1 MLKTF
6 SGFYANYMENID
18 KLQQFVEPSNT
29 SLNFKEEALDQ
40 SIERSRNFLLSIQNG
55 EGYWVDELE
64 ANVTI
69 SAEYIFFMHF
79 TDRLDLVK
87 QDKVVKYLLHQQRE
101 DGSWPLFYGGLCD
114 INSTV
119 ESYMALKMAGLPAE
133 QEEMVRARQAIFFNG
148 GIKNTRVFTKMFLA
162 MFGQVSWDDCPAV
175 PAEIILL
182 PNWFPF
188 NIYEISSWSRGTVV
202 PLSIVRSFKPVKE
215 LPKGHDVQE
224 LFTEKD
230 LNLDFKPNGLPLTK
244 WRNTFI
250 YLDRFIKILGKFS
263 WKPFRKKALNTA
275 EKWILE
281 HQEDQGDF
289 AGIQPAMFNAL
300 LALHLL
306 GYDKNH
312 PACVKGMEAVD
323 RFMLEKDGQ
332 LWMQAC
338 VSPLWDTAIC
348 ANALLDSGLPND
360 DPALVKAGE
369 WIVSKQVIKR
379 GDWQVKNP
387 DAEPGGWA
395 FEFYNELY
403 PDTDDTAEILL
414 FLNRVRLTDNRWKL
428 SECERA
434 MNWMLS
440 MQSKDGGWGAFDL
453 NNDKQVLNEVPFA
466 DHKALLDPPTVDVT
480 SRILWMLAKWGFKK
494 EHPQVQRA
502 IEFVKQRQE
511 IDGCWFGRW
520 GVNYIYGTFLALNG
534 LCAIGE
540 NMKTP
545 FIRQAVR
552 WLEDHQNED
561 GGWGETCQS
570 YKEPS
575 LRGRG
580 QSTASQT
587 AWALMGLIAADEAQT
602 LAAEHGAR
610 YLIETQKEA
619 GDFSGSWWENEFT
632 GTGFPIH
639 FFIKYHMYQ
648 HFFPLMALS
657 RYRRY
662 LATAKLSA

>member
-1 MLKTF
+1 
-6 SGFYANYMENID
+6 ME
-18 KLQQFVEPSNT
+18 KSQGVESPQP
-29 SLNFKEEALDQ
+29 EEGVNRDALDQ
-40 SIERSRNFLLSIQNG
+40 SIESSRDYLLSVQNG

-79 TDRLDLVK
+79 TGRLDPVK
-87 QDKVVKYLLHQQRE
+87 QDKVVNYLLHKQRE

-119 ESYMALKMAGLPAE
+119 ESYMALKMAGLPADR
-133 QEEMVRARQAIFFNG
+133 EEMVRARQAVFANG
-148 GIKNTRVFTKMFLA
+148 GIKKTRVFTKMFLA
-162 MFGQVSWDDCPAV
+162 MFGQLSWDDCPAV

-202 PLSIVRSFKPVKE
+202 PLSVVRSFEPVHE
-215 LPKGHDVQE
+215 LPEGHDVQE

-230 LNLDFKPNGLPLTK
+230 QDLGFKPNGLPFTN
-244 WRNTFI
+244 WRDTFI
-250 YLDRFIKILGKFS
+250 YLDRFIKFVGKFPF
-263 WKPFRKKALNTA
+263 KPFRKKALGKVEEWT
-275 EKWILE
+275 LR
-281 HQEDQGDF
+281 HQEDEGDF

-306 GYDKNH
+306 GYPKDH

-323 RFMLEKDGQ
+323 RFMLEKDGR

-348 ANALLDSGLPND
+348 ANALLDSGLPSD
-360 DPALVKAGE
+360 HPALVRAGE
-369 WIVSKQVIKR
+369 WIISKQVTTR
-379 GDWQVKNP
+379 GDWKVKNP
-387 DAEPGGWA
+387 NAEPGGWA

-414 FLNRVRLTDNRWKL
+414 FLNRVEITDNRWKL
-428 SECERA
+428 SECQRA
-434 MNWMLS
+434 MDWLLR
-440 MQSKDGGWGAFDL
+440 MQSKSGGWGAFDVD
-453 NNDKQVLNEVPFA
+453 NDKEVLNEVPFA
-466 DHKALLDPPTVDVT
+466 DHKALLDPATVDVT
-480 SRILWMLAKWGFKK
+480 SRILWMLAKWGFNKQ
-494 EHPQVQRA
+494 HPQVKRA
-502 IEFVKQRQE
+502 IEFVKERQE

-534 LCAIGE
+534 LRAIGE
-540 NMKTP
+540 DMKDR
-545 FIRQAVR
+545 FSRKAVR
-552 WLEDHQNED
+552 WLESHQNED

-570 YKEPS
+570 YTEPS
-575 LRGRG
+575 LRGRCK
-580 QSTASQT
+580 STASQT
-587 AWALMGLIAADEAQT
+587 AWALLGLIAADEAQSSVVERGV
-602 LAAEHGAR
+602 A
-610 YLIETQKEA
+610 YLIDTQKKSGE
-619 GDFSGSWWENEFT
+619 FSGSWWEDEFT

-657 RYRRY
+657 RYRRA
-662 LATAKLSA
+662 LDVDSQ

>member
-1 MLKTF
+1 
-6 SGFYANYMENID
+6 MENIE
-18 KLQQFVEPSNT
+18 KPQGVESPQ
-29 SLNFKEEALDQ
+29 LGEGVKGEALDQ
-40 SIERSRNFLLSIQNG
+40 SIESSQDYLLSVQNG

-79 TDRLDLVK
+79 TGRLDPVK
-87 QDKVVKYLLHQQRE
+87 QDKVVNYLLHKQRE

-119 ESYMALKMAGLPAE
+119 ESYMALKMAGLPADR
-133 QEEMVRARQAIFFNG
+133 EEVVRARQAIFANG
-148 GIKNTRVFTKMFLA
+148 GIKKTRVFTKMFLA
-162 MFGQVSWDDCPAV
+162 MFGQLSWDDCPAV
-175 PAEIILL
+175 PVEIILF

-202 PLSIVRSFKPVKE
+202 PLSVVRSFEPVHE
-215 LPKGHDVQE
+215 LPEGHDVQE

-230 LNLDFKPNGLPLTK
+230 QDLGFKPNGLPFTN
-244 WRNTFI
+244 WRDTFI
-250 YLDRFIKILGKFS
+250 YLDRFIKFVGKFS
-263 WKPFRKKALNTA
+263 FKPLRKKALGKVEEWT
-275 EKWILE
+275 LR
-281 HQEDQGDF
+281 HQEDEGDF

-306 GYDKNH
+306 GYPKDH

-323 RFMLEKDGQ
+323 RFMLEKDGR

-348 ANALLDSGLPND
+348 ANALLDSGLPSD
-360 DPALVKAGE
+360 HPALVRSGE
-369 WIVSKQVIKR
+369 WIISKQVTTR
-379 GDWQVKNP
+379 GDWKVKNP
-387 DAEPGGWA
+387 NAEPGGWA

-414 FLNRVRLTDNRWKL
+414 FLNRVEITDNRWKL
-428 SECERA
+428 SECQRA
-434 MNWMLS
+434 MDWLLR
-440 MQSKDGGWGAFDL
+440 MQSKSGGWGAFDVD
-453 NNDKQVLNEVPFA
+453 NDKEVLNEVPFA
-466 DHKALLDPPTVDVT
+466 DHKALLDPATVDVT
-480 SRILWMLAKWGFKK
+480 SRILWMLAKWGFNKQ
-494 EHPQVQRA
+494 HPQVKRA
-502 IEFVKQRQE
+502 IGFVKERQE

-534 LCAIGE
+534 LRAIGE
-540 NMKTP
+540 DMKDR
-545 FIRQAVR
+545 FSRKAVR
-552 WLEDHQNED
+552 WLESHQNED

-570 YKEPS
+570 YTEPS
-575 LRGRG
+575 LRGRCK
-580 QSTASQT
+580 STASQT
-587 AWALMGLIAADEAQT
+587 AWALLGLIAADEAQSSVVERGV
-602 LAAEHGAR
+602 A
-610 YLIETQKEA
+610 YLIDTQKKSGE
-619 GDFSGSWWENEFT
+619 FSGSWWEDEFT

-657 RYRRY
+657 RYRR
-662 LATAKLSA
+662 AIDVHSK

>member
-1 MLKTF
+1 MAKSRIVESPQ
-6 SGFYANYMENID
+6 SGEGV
-18 KLQQFVEPSNT
+18 KG
-29 SLNFKEEALDQ
+29 EALDQ
-40 SIERSRNFLLSIQNG
+40 SIESSQDYLLSVQNG

-79 TDRLDLVK
+79 TGRLDPVK
-87 QDKVVKYLLHQQRE
+87 QDKVVNYLLHKQRE

-119 ESYMALKMAGLPAE
+119 ESYMALKMAGLPADR
-133 QEEMVRARQAIFFNG
+133 EEVVRARQAIFANG
-148 GIKNTRVFTKMFLA
+148 GIKKTRVFTKMFLA
-162 MFGQVSWDDCPAV
+162 MFGQLSWDDCPAV
-175 PAEIILL
+175 PVEIILF

-202 PLSIVRSFKPVKE
+202 PLSVVRSFEPVHE
-215 LPKGHDVQE
+215 LPEGHDVQE

-230 LNLDFKPNGLPLTK
+230 QDLGFKPNGLPFTN
-244 WRNTFI
+244 WRDTFI
-250 YLDRFIKILGKFS
+250 YLDRFIKFVGKFPF
-263 WKPFRKKALNTA
+263 KPLRKKALGKVEEWT
-275 EKWILE
+275 LR
-281 HQEDQGDF
+281 HQEDEGDF

-306 GYDKNH
+306 GYPKDH

-323 RFMLEKDGQ
+323 RFMLEKDGR

-348 ANALLDSGLPND
+348 ANALLDSGLPSD
-360 DPALVKAGE
+360 HPALVRAGE
-369 WIVSKQVIKR
+369 WIISKQVTTR
-379 GDWQVKNP
+379 GDWKVKNP
-387 DAEPGGWA
+387 NAEPGGWA

-414 FLNRVRLTDNRWKL
+414 FLNRVEITDNRWKL
-428 SECERA
+428 SECQRA
-434 MNWMLS
+434 MDWLLR
-440 MQSKDGGWGAFDL
+440 MQSKSGGWGAFDVD
-453 NNDKQVLNEVPFA
+453 NDKEVLNEVPFA
-466 DHKALLDPPTVDVT
+466 DHKALLDPATVDVT
-480 SRILWMLAKWGFKK
+480 SRILWMLAKWGFNKQ
-494 EHPQVQRA
+494 HPQVKRA
-502 IEFVKQRQE
+502 IEFVKERQE

-534 LCAIGE
+534 LRAIGE
-540 NMKTP
+540 DMKDR
-545 FIRQAVR
+545 FSRKAVR
-552 WLEDHQNED
+552 WLESHQNED

-570 YKEPS
+570 YTEPS
-575 LRGRG
+575 LRGRCK
-580 QSTASQT
+580 STASQT
-587 AWALMGLIAADEAQT
+587 AWALLGLIAADEAQSSVVERGV
-602 LAAEHGAR
+602 A
-610 YLIETQKEA
+610 YLIDTQKKSGE
-619 GDFSGSWWENEFT
+619 FSGSWWEDEFT

-657 RYRRY
+657 RYRRA
-662 LATAKLSA
+662 LDVDSQ

>member
-1 MLKTF
+1 
-6 SGFYANYMENID
+6 MENIE
-18 KLQQFVEPSNT
+18 KPQGVESPQ
-29 SLNFKEEALDQ
+29 LGEGVKEEALDQ
-40 SIERSRNFLLSIQNG
+40 SIESSQDYLLSVQNG

-79 TDRLDLVK
+79 TGRLDPVK
-87 QDKVVKYLLHQQRE
+87 QDKVVNYLLHKQRE

-119 ESYMALKMAGLPAE
+119 ESYMALKMAGLPADR
-133 QEEMVRARQAIFFNG
+133 EEVVRARQAIFANG
-148 GIKNTRVFTKMFLA
+148 GIKKTRVFTKMFLA
-162 MFGQVSWDDCPAV
+162 MFGQLSWDDCPAV
-175 PAEIILL
+175 PVEIILF

-202 PLSIVRSFKPVKE
+202 PLSVVRSFEPVHE
-215 LPKGHDVQE
+215 LPEGHDVQE

-230 LNLDFKPNGLPLTK
+230 QDLGFKPNGLPFTN
-244 WRNTFI
+244 WRDTFI
-250 YLDRFIKILGKFS
+250 YLDRFIKFVGKFPF
-263 WKPFRKKALNTA
+263 KPLRKKALGKVEEWT
-275 EKWILE
+275 LR
-281 HQEDQGDF
+281 HQEDEGDF

-306 GYDKNH
+306 GYPKDH

-323 RFMLEKDGQ
+323 RFMLEKDGR

-348 ANALLDSGLPND
+348 ANALLDSGLPSD
-360 DPALVKAGE
+360 HPALVRAGE
-369 WIVSKQVIKR
+369 WIISKQVTTR
-379 GDWQVKNP
+379 GDWKVKNP
-387 DAEPGGWA
+387 NAEPGGWA

-414 FLNRVRLTDNRWKL
+414 FLNRVEITDNRWKL
-428 SECERA
+428 SECQRA
-434 MNWMLS
+434 MDWLLR
-440 MQSKDGGWGAFDL
+440 MQSKSGGWGAFDVD
-453 NNDKQVLNEVPFA
+453 NDKEVLNEVPFA
-466 DHKALLDPPTVDVT
+466 DHKALLDPATVDVT
-480 SRILWMLAKWGFKK
+480 SRILWMLAKWGFNKQ
-494 EHPQVQRA
+494 HPQVKRA
-502 IEFVKQRQE
+502 IEFVKERQE

-534 LCAIGE
+534 LRAIGE
-540 NMKTP
+540 DMKDR
-545 FIRQAVR
+545 FSRKAVR
-552 WLEDHQNED
+552 WLESHQNED

-570 YKEPS
+570 YTEPS
-575 LRGRG
+575 LRGRCK
-580 QSTASQT
+580 STASQT
-587 AWALMGLIAADEAQT
+587 AWALLGLIAADEAQSSVVERGV
-602 LAAEHGAR
+602 A
-610 YLIETQKEA
+610 YLIDTQKKSGE
-619 GDFSGSWWENEFT
+619 FSGSWWEDEFT

-657 RYRRY
+657 RYRRA
-662 LATAKLSA
+662 LDVDSQ

>member
-1 MLKTF
+1 
-6 SGFYANYMENID
+6 ME
-18 KLQQFVEPSNT
+18 KPQGVESPQ
-29 SLNFKEEALDQ
+29 LGEGVKGEALDQ
-40 SIERSRNFLLSIQNG
+40 SIESSQDYLLSVQNG

-79 TDRLDLVK
+79 TGRLDPVK
-87 QDKVVKYLLHQQRE
+87 QDKVINYLLHKQRE

-119 ESYMALKMAGLPAE
+119 ESYMALKMAGLPADR
-133 QEEMVRARQAIFFNG
+133 EEMVRARQAIFANG
-148 GIKNTRVFTKMFLA
+148 GIKKTRVFTKMFLA
-162 MFGQVSWDDCPAV
+162 MFGQLSWDDCPAV
-175 PAEIILL
+175 PVEIILF

-202 PLSIVRSFKPVKE
+202 PLSVVRSFEPVHE
-215 LPKGHDVQE
+215 LPEGHDVQE

-230 LNLDFKPNGLPLTK
+230 QDLGFKPNGLPFTN
-244 WRNTFI
+244 WRDTFI
-250 YLDRFIKILGKFS
+250 YLDRFIKFVGKFPF
-263 WKPFRKKALNTA
+263 KPLRKKALGKVEEWT
-275 EKWILE
+275 LR
-281 HQEDQGDF
+281 HQEDEGDF

-306 GYDKNH
+306 GYPKDH

-323 RFMLEKDGQ
+323 RFMLEKDGR

-348 ANALLDSGLPND
+348 ANALLDSGLPSD
-360 DPALVKAGE
+360 HPALVRAGE
-369 WIVSKQVIKR
+369 WIISKQVTTR
-379 GDWQVKNP
+379 GDWKVKNP
-387 DAEPGGWA
+387 NAEPGGWA

-414 FLNRVRLTDNRWKL
+414 FLNRVEITDNRWKL
-428 SECERA
+428 SECQRA
-434 MNWMLS
+434 MDWLLR
-440 MQSKDGGWGAFDL
+440 MQSKSGGWGAFDVD
-453 NNDKQVLNEVPFA
+453 NDKEVLNEVPFA
-466 DHKALLDPPTVDVT
+466 DHKALLDPATVDVT
-480 SRILWMLAKWGFKK
+480 SRILWMLAKWGFNKQ
-494 EHPQVQRA
+494 HPQVKRA
-502 IEFVKQRQE
+502 IEFVKERQE

-534 LCAIGE
+534 LRAIGE
-540 NMKTP
+540 DMKDR
-545 FIRQAVR
+545 FSRKAVR
-552 WLEDHQNED
+552 WLESHQNED

-570 YKEPS
+570 YTEPS
-575 LRGRG
+575 LRGRCK
-580 QSTASQT
+580 STASQT
-587 AWALMGLIAADEAQT
+587 AWALLGLIAADEAQSSVVERGV
-602 LAAEHGAR
+602 A
-610 YLIETQKEA
+610 YLIDTQKKSGE
-619 GDFSGSWWENEFT
+619 FSGSWWEDEFT

-657 RYRRY
+657 RYRRA
-662 LATAKLSA
+662 LDVDSQ

>member
-1 MLKTF
+1 
-6 SGFYANYMENID
+6 MENMAKFQD
-18 KLQQFVEPSNT
+18 EESTDEPSQT
-29 SLNFKEEALDQ
+29 GTDVRGEALDR
-40 SIERSRNFLLSIQNG
+40 SIERSREFLLSCQDE

-69 SAEYIFFMHF
+69 SAELIFFMHF
-79 TDRLDLVK
+79 TDWLDSVK
-87 QDKVVKYLLHQQRE
+87 QDQIVKYILHLQRE

-119 ESYMALKMAGLPAE
+119 EAYMALKMAGLPAD
-133 QEEMVRARQAIFFNG
+133 QEEMVRARQAIFANG
-148 GIKNTRVFTKMFLA
+148 GIKKTRVFTKMFLA

-175 PAEIILL
+175 PVEIIL
-182 PNWFPF
+182 FPHGFFF

-202 PLSIVRSFKPVKE
+202 PLSVVRSLEPVHE
-215 LPKGHDVQE
+215 LPAGRDVQE

-230 LNLDFKPNGLPLTK
+230 GDLDFKPDGLPFTS

-250 YLDRFIKILGKFS
+250 YLDRFIKTIGKFP
-263 WKPFRKKALNTA
+263 WKPLRKKALRKVEQWT
-275 EKWILE
+275 LE
-281 HQEDQGDF
+281 HQEEQGDWG
-289 AGIQPAMFNAL
+289 GIQPAMFNAL

-306 GYDKNH
+306 GYPKNH

-323 RFMLEKDGQ
+323 RFMLEKDGR

-338 VSPLWDTAIC
+338 ISPLWDTAIA
-348 ANALLDSGLPND
+348 ANTLLDSGLPPD
-360 DPALVKAGE
+360 HPALVKAGE
-369 WIVSKQVIKR
+369 WIINKQVVKR

-387 DAEPGGWA
+387 GAEPGGWA

-414 FLNRVRLTDNRWKL
+414 FLNRTEIADNRWKL
-428 SECERA
+428 SECHRA
-434 MNWMLS
+434 INWLLS
-440 MQSKDGGWGAFDL
+440 MQCKSGGWGAFDVD
-453 NNDKQVLNEVPFA
+453 NDKEVLNEIPFA

-480 SRILWMLAKWGFKK
+480 GRILWMLSKWGFKK
-494 EHPQVQRA
+494 QHPQVQRA
-502 IEFVKQRQE
+502 IQFVKERQE

-540 NMKTP
+540 DMKAP
-545 FIRQAVR
+545 FSRKAVR
-552 WLEDHQNED
+552 WLEGHQNED

-570 YKEPS
+570 YQEPS

-580 QSTASQT
+580 KSTASQT
-587 AWALMGLIAADEAQT
+587 AWALLGLIAADEAENP
-602 LAAEHGAR
+602 AVERGVR
-610 YLIETQKEA
+610 YLIKTQKDS
-619 GDFSGSWWENEFT
+619 GDFSGSWWEDEFT

-657 RYRRY
+657 RYRQ
-662 LATAKLSA
+662 ATTTRRQPAAGGSE

>member
-1 MLKTF
+1 
-6 SGFYANYMENID
+6 MENME
-18 KLQQFVEPSNT
+18 KPQGVES
-29 SLNFKEEALDQ
+29 SQLEEGVKGEALDQ
-40 SIERSRNFLLSIQNG
+40 SIESSQDYLLSVQNG

-79 TDRLDLVK
+79 TGRLDPVK
-87 QDKVVKYLLHQQRE
+87 QDKVVNYLLHKQRE

-119 ESYMALKMAGLPAE
+119 ESYMALKMAGLPADR
-133 QEEMVRARQAIFFNG
+133 EEVVRARQAIFANG
-148 GIKNTRVFTKMFLA
+148 GIKKTRVFTKMFLA
-162 MFGQVSWDDCPAV
+162 MFGQLSWDDCPAV
-175 PAEIILL
+175 PVEIILF

-202 PLSIVRSFKPVKE
+202 PLSVVRSFEPVHE
-215 LPKGHDVQE
+215 LPEGHDVQE

-230 LNLDFKPNGLPLTK
+230 QDLGFKPNGLPFTN
-244 WRNTFI
+244 WRDTFI
-250 YLDRFIKILGKFS
+250 YLDRFIKFVGKFPF
-263 WKPFRKKALNTA
+263 KPLRKKALGKVEEWT
-275 EKWILE
+275 LR
-281 HQEDQGDF
+281 HQEDEGDF

-306 GYDKNH
+306 GYPKDH

-323 RFMLEKDGQ
+323 RFMLEKDGR

-348 ANALLDSGLPND
+348 ANALLDSGLPSD
-360 DPALVKAGE
+360 HPALVRAGE
-369 WIVSKQVIKR
+369 WIISKQVTTR
-379 GDWQVKNP
+379 GDWKVKNP
-387 DAEPGGWA
+387 NAEPGGWA

-414 FLNRVRLTDNRWKL
+414 FLNRVEITDNRWKL
-428 SECERA
+428 SECQRA
-434 MNWMLS
+434 MDWLLR
-440 MQSKDGGWGAFDL
+440 MQSKSGGWGAFDVD
-453 NNDKQVLNEVPFA
+453 NDKEVLNEVPFA
-466 DHKALLDPPTVDVT
+466 DHKALLDPATVDVT
-480 SRILWMLAKWGFKK
+480 SRILWMLAKWGFNKQ
-494 EHPQVQRA
+494 HPQVKRA
-502 IEFVKQRQE
+502 IEFVKERQE

-534 LCAIGE
+534 LRAIGE
-540 NMKTP
+540 DMKDR
-545 FIRQAVR
+545 FSRKAVR
-552 WLEDHQNED
+552 WLESHQNED

-570 YKEPS
+570 YTEPS
-575 LRGRG
+575 LRGRCK
-580 QSTASQT
+580 STASQT
-587 AWALMGLIAADEAQT
+587 AWALLGLIAADEAQSSVVERGV
-602 LAAEHGAR
+602 A
-610 YLIETQKEA
+610 YLIDTQKKSGE
-619 GDFSGSWWENEFT
+619 FSGSWWEDEFT

-657 RYRRY
+657 RYRRA
-662 LATAKLSA
+662 LDVDSQ

>member
-1 MLKTF
+1 
-6 SGFYANYMENID
+6 ME
-18 KLQQFVEPSNT
+18 KPQGVESPQ
-29 SLNFKEEALDQ
+29 LGEGVKGEALDQ
-40 SIERSRNFLLSIQNG
+40 SIESSQDYLLSVQNG

-79 TDRLDLVK
+79 TGRLDPVK
-87 QDKVVKYLLHQQRE
+87 QDKVVNYLLHKQRE

-119 ESYMALKMAGLPAE
+119 ESYMALKMAGLPADR
-133 QEEMVRARQAIFFNG
+133 EEMVRARQAIFANG
-148 GIKNTRVFTKMFLA
+148 GIKKTRVFTKMFLA
-162 MFGQVSWDDCPAV
+162 MFGQLSWDDCPAV
-175 PAEIILL
+175 PVEIILF

-202 PLSIVRSFKPVKE
+202 PLSVVRSFEPVHE
-215 LPKGHDVQE
+215 LPEGHDVQE

-230 LNLDFKPNGLPLTK
+230 QNLGFKPNGLPFTN
-244 WRNTFI
+244 WRDTFI
-250 YLDRFIKILGKFS
+250 YLDRFIKFVGKFPF
-263 WKPFRKKALNTA
+263 KPLRKKALGKVEEWT
-275 EKWILE
+275 LR
-281 HQEDQGDF
+281 HQEDEGDF

-306 GYDKNH
+306 GYPKDH

-323 RFMLEKDGQ
+323 RFMLEKDGR

-348 ANALLDSGLPND
+348 ANALLDSGLPSD
-360 DPALVKAGE
+360 HPALVRAGE
-369 WIVSKQVIKR
+369 WIISKQVTTR
-379 GDWQVKNP
+379 GDWKVKNP
-387 DAEPGGWA
+387 NAEPGGWA

-414 FLNRVRLTDNRWKL
+414 FLNRVEITDNRWKL
-428 SECERA
+428 SECQRA
-434 MNWMLS
+434 MDWLLR
-440 MQSKDGGWGAFDL
+440 MQSKSGGWGAFDVD
-453 NNDKQVLNEVPFA
+453 NDKEVLNEVPFA
-466 DHKALLDPPTVDVT
+466 DHKALLDPATVDVT
-480 SRILWMLAKWGFKK
+480 SRILWMLAKWGFNKQ
-494 EHPQVQRA
+494 HPQVKRA
-502 IEFVKQRQE
+502 IEFVKERQE

-534 LCAIGE
+534 LRAIGE
-540 NMKTP
+540 DMKDR
-545 FIRQAVR
+545 FSRKAVR
-552 WLEDHQNED
+552 WLESHQNED

-570 YKEPS
+570 YTEPS
-575 LRGRG
+575 LRGRCK
-580 QSTASQT
+580 STASQT
-587 AWALMGLIAADEAQT
+587 AWALLGLIAADEAQSSVVERGV
-602 LAAEHGAR
+602 A
-610 YLIETQKEA
+610 YLIDTQKKSGE
-619 GDFSGSWWENEFT
+619 FSGSWWEDEFT

-657 RYRRY
+657 RYRRA
-662 LATAKLSA
+662 LDVDSQ

>member
-1 MLKTF
+1 
-6 SGFYANYMENID
+6 ME
-18 KLQQFVEPSNT
+18 KPQGVESPQ
-29 SLNFKEEALDQ
+29 LGEGVKGEALDQ
-40 SIERSRNFLLSIQNG
+40 SIESSQDYLLSVQNG

-79 TDRLDLVK
+79 TGRLDPVK
-87 QDKVVKYLLHQQRE
+87 QDKVVNYLLHKQRE

-119 ESYMALKMAGLPAE
+119 ESYMALKMAGLPADR
-133 QEEMVRARQAIFFNG
+133 EEMVRARQAIFANG
-148 GIKNTRVFTKMFLA
+148 GIKKTRVFTKMFLA
-162 MFGQVSWDDCPAV
+162 MFGQLSWDDCPAV
-175 PAEIILL
+175 PVEIILF

-202 PLSIVRSFKPVKE
+202 PLSVVRSFEPVHE
-215 LPKGHDVQE
+215 LPEGHDVQE

-230 LNLDFKPNGLPLTK
+230 QDLGFKPNGLPFTN
-244 WRNTFI
+244 WRDTFI
-250 YLDRFIKILGKFS
+250 YLDRFIKFVGKFS
-263 WKPFRKKALNTA
+263 FKPLRKKALGKVEEWT
-275 EKWILE
+275 LR
-281 HQEDQGDF
+281 HQEDEGDF

-306 GYDKNH
+306 GYPKDH

-323 RFMLEKDGQ
+323 RFMLEKDGR

-348 ANALLDSGLPND
+348 ANALLDSGLPSD
-360 DPALVKAGE
+360 HPALVRAGE
-369 WIVSKQVIKR
+369 WIISKQVTTR
-379 GDWQVKNP
+379 GDWKVKNP
-387 DAEPGGWA
+387 NAEPGGWA

-414 FLNRVRLTDNRWKL
+414 FLNRVEITDNRWKL
-428 SECERA
+428 SECQRA
-434 MNWMLS
+434 MDWLLR
-440 MQSKDGGWGAFDL
+440 MQSKSGGWGAFDVD
-453 NNDKQVLNEVPFA
+453 NDKEVLNEVPFA
-466 DHKALLDPPTVDVT
+466 DHKALLDPATVDVT
-480 SRILWMLAKWGFKK
+480 SRILWMLAKWGFNKQ
-494 EHPQVQRA
+494 HPQVKRA
-502 IEFVKQRQE
+502 IEFVKERQE

-534 LCAIGE
+534 LRAIGE
-540 NMKTP
+540 DMKDR
-545 FIRQAVR
+545 FSRKAVR
-552 WLEDHQNED
+552 WLESHQNED

-570 YKEPS
+570 YTEPS
-575 LRGRG
+575 LRGRCK
-580 QSTASQT
+580 STASQT
-587 AWALMGLIAADEAQT
+587 AWALLGLIAADEAQSSVVERGV
-602 LAAEHGAR
+602 A
-610 YLIETQKEA
+610 YLIDTQKKSGE
-619 GDFSGSWWENEFT
+619 FSGSWWEDEFT

-657 RYRRY
+657 RYRRA
-662 LATAKLSA
+662 LDVDSQ

>member
-1 MLKTF
+1 
-6 SGFYANYMENID
+6 MENMAKFQD
-18 KLQQFVEPSNT
+18 EESTDEPSQT
-29 SLNFKEEALDQ
+29 GTDVRGEALDR
-40 SIERSRNFLLSIQNG
+40 SIERSREFLLSCQDE

-69 SAEYIFFMHF
+69 SAELIFFMHF
-79 TDRLDLVK
+79 TDRLDSVK
-87 QDKVVKYLLHQQRE
+87 QDQIVKYILHLQRE

-119 ESYMALKMAGLPAE
+119 EAYMALKMAGLPAD
-133 QEEMVRARQAIFFNG
+133 QEEMVRARQAIFANG
-148 GIKNTRVFTKMFLA
+148 GIKKTRVFTKMFLA

-175 PAEIILL
+175 PVEIIL
-182 PNWFPF
+182 FPHGFFF

-202 PLSIVRSFKPVKE
+202 PLSVVRSLEPVHE
-215 LPKGHDVQE
+215 LPAGRDVQE

-230 LNLDFKPNGLPLTK
+230 GDLDFKPDGLPFTS

-250 YLDRFIKILGKFS
+250 YLDRFIKTIGKFP
-263 WKPFRKKALNTA
+263 WKPLRKKALRKVEQWT
-275 EKWILE
+275 LE
-281 HQEDQGDF
+281 HQEDQGDWG
-289 AGIQPAMFNAL
+289 GIQPAMFNAL

-306 GYDKNH
+306 GYPKDH

-323 RFMLEKDGQ
+323 RFMLEKDGR

-338 VSPLWDTAIC
+338 ISPLWDTAIA
-348 ANALLDSGLPND
+348 ANALLDSGLPPD
-360 DPALVKAGE
+360 HPALVKAGE
-369 WIVSKQVIKR
+369 WIINKQVVKR

-387 DAEPGGWA
+387 GAEPGGWA

-414 FLNRVRLTDNRWKL
+414 FLNRTEIADNRWKL
-428 SECERA
+428 SECHRA
-434 MNWMLS
+434 INWLLS
-440 MQSKDGGWGAFDL
+440 MQCKSGGWGAFDVD
-453 NNDKQVLNEVPFA
+453 NDKEVLNEIPFA

-480 SRILWMLAKWGFKK
+480 GRILWMLSKWGFKK
-494 EHPQVQRA
+494 QHPQVQRA
-502 IEFVKQRQE
+502 IQFVKERQE

-540 NMKTP
+540 DMKAP
-545 FIRQAVR
+545 FSRKAVR
-552 WLEDHQNED
+552 WLEGHQNED

-570 YKEPS
+570 YQEPS

-580 QSTASQT
+580 KSTASQT
-587 AWALMGLIAADEAQT
+587 AWALLGLIAADEAENP
-602 LAAEHGAR
+602 AVERGVR
-610 YLIETQKEA
+610 YLIKTQKDS
-619 GDFSGSWWENEFT
+619 GDFSGSWWEDEFT

-657 RYRRY
+657 RYRQ
-662 LATAKLSA
+662 ATTTRRQPAAGGSE

>member
-1 MLKTF
+1 
-6 SGFYANYMENID
+6 MENME
-18 KLQQFVEPSNT
+18 KLQGIESPQSGVGVNG
-29 SLNFKEEALDQ
+29 EALDQ
-40 SIERSRNFLLSIQNG
+40 SIESSRDYLLSIQNG

-79 TDRLDLVK
+79 TGRLDPVK
-87 QDKVVKYLLHQQRE
+87 QDQVVKYLLHQQRE
-101 DGSWPLFYGGLCD
+101 DGSWSLFYGGLCD

-119 ESYMALKMAGLPAE
+119 ESYMALKMAGLPADRK
-133 QEEMVRARQAIFFNG
+133 EMVRARQAVFANG
-148 GIKNTRVFTKMFLA
+148 GIKKTRVFTKMFLA
-162 MFGQVSWDDCPAV
+162 MFGQLSWDECPAV
-175 PAEIILL
+175 PVEIILF

-202 PLSIVRSFKPVKE
+202 PLSVVRSFEPVHE
-215 LPKGHDVQE
+215 LPEGHDVQE

-230 LNLDFKPNGLPLTK
+230 QDMGFKPNGLPFTS

-250 YLDRFIKILGKFS
+250 YLDLFTKFIGKFPF
-263 WKPFRKKALNTA
+263 KPFRKKALRKVEEWT
-275 EKWILE
+275 LG
-281 HQEDQGDF
+281 HQEDEGDF

-306 GYDKNH
+306 GNPKDH

-323 RFMLEKDGQ
+323 RFMLEKDGR

-348 ANALLDSGLPND
+348 ANALLDSGLPTD
-360 DPALVKAGE
+360 HPALVKAGE
-369 WIVSKQVIKR
+369 WIVSKQVTKR

-387 DAEPGGWA
+387 GAEPGGWA

-414 FLNRVRLTDNRWKL
+414 FLNRVEVSDNRWKL
-428 SECERA
+428 SECQRA
-434 MNWMLS
+434 MDWLLS
-440 MQSKDGGWGAFDL
+440 MQSKSGGWGAFDVD
-453 NNDKQVLNEVPFA
+453 NDKEVLNEVPFA
-466 DHKALLDPPTVDVT
+466 DHKALLDPATVDVT
-480 SRILWMLAKWGFKK
+480 SRILWMLAKWGFNKQ
-494 EHPQVQRA
+494 HPQVKRA
-502 IEFVKQRQE
+502 IEFIKERQE

-534 LCAIGE
+534 LRAIGE
-540 NMKTP
+540 DMKDR
-545 FIRQAVR
+545 FSRKAVR
-552 WLEDHQNED
+552 WLESHQNED

-570 YKEPS
+570 YTEPS

-580 QSTASQT
+580 KSTASQT
-587 AWALMGLIAADEAQT
+587 AWALLGLIAADEAQSSVV
-602 LAAEHGAR
+602 ERGVN
-610 YLIETQKEA
+610 YLIETQKNSGE
-619 GDFSGSWWENEFT
+619 FSGSWWEDEFT

-657 RYRRY
+657 RYRKA
-662 LATAKLSA
+662 LGGHNQ

>member
-1 MLKTF
+1 
-6 SGFYANYMENID
+6 MENIE
-18 KLQQFVEPSNT
+18 KPQGVESPQ
-29 SLNFKEEALDQ
+29 LGKGVKGEALDQ
-40 SIERSRNFLLSIQNG
+40 SIESSQDYLLSVQNG

-79 TDRLDLVK
+79 TGRLDPVK
-87 QDKVVKYLLHQQRE
+87 QDKVVNYLLHKQRE

-119 ESYMALKMAGLPAE
+119 ESYMALKMAGLPADR
-133 QEEMVRARQAIFFNG
+133 EEMVRARQAIFANG
-148 GIKNTRVFTKMFLA
+148 GIKKTRVFTKMFLA
-162 MFGQVSWDDCPAV
+162 MFGQLSWDDCPAV
-175 PAEIILL
+175 PVEIILF

-202 PLSIVRSFKPVKE
+202 PLSVVRSFEPVHE
-215 LPKGHDVQE
+215 LPEGHDVQE

-230 LNLDFKPNGLPLTK
+230 QDLDFKPNGLPFTN
-244 WRNTFI
+244 WRDTFI
-250 YLDRFIKILGKFS
+250 YLDRFIKFVGKFPF
-263 WKPFRKKALNTA
+263 KPLRKKALGKVEEWT
-275 EKWILE
+275 LR
-281 HQEDQGDF
+281 HQEDEGDF

-306 GYDKNH
+306 GYPKDH

-323 RFMLEKDGQ
+323 RFMLEKDGR

-348 ANALLDSGLPND
+348 ANALLDSGLPSD
-360 DPALVKAGE
+360 HPALVRAGE
-369 WIVSKQVIKR
+369 WIISKQVTTR
-379 GDWQVKNP
+379 GDWKVKNP
-387 DAEPGGWA
+387 NAKPGGWA

-414 FLNRVRLTDNRWKL
+414 FLNRVEITDNRWKL
-428 SECERA
+428 SECQRA
-434 MNWMLS
+434 MDWLLR
-440 MQSKDGGWGAFDL
+440 MQSKSGGWGAFDVD
-453 NNDKQVLNEVPFA
+453 NDKEVLNEVPFA
-466 DHKALLDPPTVDVT
+466 DHKALLDPATVDVT
-480 SRILWMLAKWGFKK
+480 SRILWMLAKWGFNKQ
-494 EHPQVQRA
+494 HPQVKRA
-502 IEFVKQRQE
+502 IEFVKERQE

-534 LCAIGE
+534 LRAIGE
-540 NMKTP
+540 DMKDR
-545 FIRQAVR
+545 FSRKAVR
-552 WLEDHQNED
+552 WLESHQNED

-570 YKEPS
+570 YTEPS
-575 LRGRG
+575 LRGRCK
-580 QSTASQT
+580 STASQT
-587 AWALMGLIAADEAQT
+587 AWALLGLIAADEAQSSVVERGV
-602 LAAEHGAR
+602 A
-610 YLIETQKEA
+610 YLIDTQKKSGE
-619 GDFSGSWWENEFT
+619 FSGSWWEDEFT

-657 RYRRY
+657 RYRRA
-662 LATAKLSA
+662 LDVDSQ

>member
-1 MLKTF
+1 
-6 SGFYANYMENID
+6 ME
-18 KLQQFVEPSNT
+18 KLQGIESPQSGVGVNG
-29 SLNFKEEALDQ
+29 EALDQ
-40 SIERSRNFLLSIQNG
+40 SIESSRDYLLSIQNG

-79 TDRLDLVK
+79 TGRLDPVK
-87 QDKVVKYLLHQQRE
+87 QDQVVKYLLHQQRE
-101 DGSWPLFYGGLCD
+101 DGSWSLFYGGLCD

-119 ESYMALKMAGLPAE
+119 ESYMALKMAGLPADRK
-133 QEEMVRARQAIFFNG
+133 EMVRARQAVFANG
-148 GIKNTRVFTKMFLA
+148 GIKKTRVFTKMFLA
-162 MFGQVSWDDCPAV
+162 MFGQLSWDECPAV
-175 PAEIILL
+175 PVEIILF

-202 PLSIVRSFKPVKE
+202 PLSVVRSFEPVHE
-215 LPKGHDVQE
+215 LPEGHDVQE

-230 LNLDFKPNGLPLTK
+230 QDMGFKPNGLPFTS

-250 YLDRFIKILGKFS
+250 YLDLFTKFIGKFPF
-263 WKPFRKKALNTA
+263 KPFRKKALRKVEEWT
-275 EKWILE
+275 LG
-281 HQEDQGDF
+281 HQEDEGDF

-306 GYDKNH
+306 GNPKDH

-323 RFMLEKDGQ
+323 RFMLEKDGR

-348 ANALLDSGLPND
+348 ANALLDSGLPTD
-360 DPALVKAGE
+360 HPALVKAGE
-369 WIVSKQVIKR
+369 WIVSKQVTKR

-387 DAEPGGWA
+387 GAEPGGWA

-414 FLNRVRLTDNRWKL
+414 FLNRVEVSDNRWKL
-428 SECERA
+428 SECQRA
-434 MNWMLS
+434 MDWLLS
-440 MQSKDGGWGAFDL
+440 MQSKSGGWGAFDVD
-453 NNDKQVLNEVPFA
+453 NDKEVLNEVPFA
-466 DHKALLDPPTVDVT
+466 DHKALLDPATVDVT
-480 SRILWMLAKWGFKK
+480 SRILWMLAKWGFNKQ
-494 EHPQVQRA
+494 HPQVKRA
-502 IEFVKQRQE
+502 IEFIKERQE

-534 LCAIGE
+534 LRAIGE
-540 NMKTP
+540 DMKDR
-545 FIRQAVR
+545 FSRKAVR
-552 WLEDHQNED
+552 WLESHQNED

-570 YKEPS
+570 YTEPS

-580 QSTASQT
+580 KSTASQT
-587 AWALMGLIAADEAQT
+587 AWALLGLIAADEAQSSVV
-602 LAAEHGAR
+602 ERGVN
-610 YLIETQKEA
+610 YLIETQKNSGE
-619 GDFSGSWWENEFT
+619 FSGSWWEDEFT

-657 RYRRY
+657 RYRQ
-662 LATAKLSA
+662 ATKGEAN

>member
-133 QEEMVRARQAIFFNG
+133 QEEMVRARQAIFSNG

-215 LPKGHDVQE
+215 LPKGRDVQE

-434 MNWMLS
+434 MNWLLS

>member
-1 MLKTF
+1 
-6 SGFYANYMENID
+6 MENME
-18 KLQQFVEPSNT
+18 KPQGVESPQ
-29 SLNFKEEALDQ
+29 LGEGVKGEALDQ
-40 SIERSRNFLLSIQNG
+40 SIESSQDYLLSVQNG

-79 TDRLDLVK
+79 TGRLDPVK
-87 QDKVVKYLLHQQRE
+87 QDKVVNYLLHKQRE

-119 ESYMALKMAGLPAE
+119 ESYMALKMAGLPADR
-133 QEEMVRARQAIFFNG
+133 EEVVRARQAIFANG
-148 GIKNTRVFTKMFLA
+148 GIKKTRVFTKMFLA
-162 MFGQVSWDDCPAV
+162 MFGQLSWDDCPAV
-175 PAEIILL
+175 PVEIILF

-202 PLSIVRSFKPVKE
+202 PLSVVRSFEPVHE
-215 LPKGHDVQE
+215 LPEGHDVQE

-230 LNLDFKPNGLPLTK
+230 QDLGFKPNGLPFTN
-244 WRNTFI
+244 WRDTFI
-250 YLDRFIKILGKFS
+250 YLDRFIKFVGKFPF
-263 WKPFRKKALNTA
+263 KPLRKKALGKVEEWT
-275 EKWILE
+275 LR
-281 HQEDQGDF
+281 HQEDEGDF

-306 GYDKNH
+306 GYPKDH

-323 RFMLEKDGQ
+323 RFMLEKDGR

-348 ANALLDSGLPND
+348 ANALLDSGLPSD
-360 DPALVKAGE
+360 HPALVRAGE
-369 WIVSKQVIKR
+369 WIISKQVTTS
-379 GDWQVKNP
+379 GDWKVKNP
-387 DAEPGGWA
+387 NAEPGGWA

-414 FLNRVRLTDNRWKL
+414 FLNRVEITDNRWKL
-428 SECERA
+428 SECQRA
-434 MNWMLS
+434 MDWLLR
-440 MQSKDGGWGAFDL
+440 MQSKSGGWGAFDVD
-453 NNDKQVLNEVPFA
+453 NDKEVLNEVPFA
-466 DHKALLDPPTVDVT
+466 DHKALLDPATVDVT
-480 SRILWMLAKWGFKK
+480 SRILWMLAKWGFNKQ
-494 EHPQVQRA
+494 HPQVKRA
-502 IEFVKQRQE
+502 IEFVKERQE

-534 LCAIGE
+534 LRAIGE
-540 NMKTP
+540 DMKDR
-545 FIRQAVR
+545 FSRKAVR
-552 WLEDHQNED
+552 WLESHQNED

-570 YKEPS
+570 YTEPS
-575 LRGRG
+575 LRGRCK
-580 QSTASQT
+580 STASQT
-587 AWALMGLIAADEAQT
+587 AWALLGLIAADEAQSSVVERGV
-602 LAAEHGAR
+602 A
-610 YLIETQKEA
+610 YLIDTQKKSGE
-619 GDFSGSWWENEFT
+619 FSGSWWEDEFT

-657 RYRRY
+657 RYRRA
-662 LATAKLSA
+662 LDVDSQ

>member
-1 MLKTF
+1 
-6 SGFYANYMENID
+6 MENID

-133 QEEMVRARQAIFFNG
+133 QEEMVRARQAIFSNG

-215 LPKGHDVQE
+215 LPKGRDVQE

-281 HQEDQGDF
+281 HQEDQGDV

-434 MNWMLS
+434 MNWLLS

>member
-1 MLKTF
+1 
-6 SGFYANYMENID
+6 ME
-18 KLQQFVEPSNT
+18 KSQGVESPQP
-29 SLNFKEEALDQ
+29 EEGVNRDALDQ
-40 SIERSRNFLLSIQNG
+40 SIESSRDYLLSVQND
-55 EGYWVDELE
+55 EGYWVNELE

-79 TDRLDLVK
+79 TGRLDPVK
-87 QDKVVKYLLHQQRE
+87 QDKVVNYLLHKQRE

-119 ESYMALKMAGLPAE
+119 ESYMALKMAGLPADR
-133 QEEMVRARQAIFFNG
+133 EEMVRARQAVFANG
-148 GIKNTRVFTKMFLA
+148 GIKKTRVFTKMFLA
-162 MFGQVSWDDCPAV
+162 MFGQLSWDDCPAV

-202 PLSIVRSFKPVKE
+202 PLSVVRSIEPVHE
-215 LPKGHDVQE
+215 LPDGHYVQE

-230 LNLDFKPNGLPLTK
+230 QDLDFKPNGLPFTN
-244 WRNTFI
+244 WRDTFI
-250 YLDRFIKILGKFS
+250 YLDRFIKFVGKFPF
-263 WKPFRKKALNTA
+263 KPFRKKAFRKVEEWTLG
-275 EKWILE
+275 
-281 HQEDQGDF
+281 HQEDEGDF

-306 GYDKNH
+306 GYPKDH

-323 RFMLEKDGQ
+323 RFMLEKDGR

-348 ANALLDSGLPND
+348 ANALLDSGLPSD
-360 DPALVKAGE
+360 HPALVRAGE
-369 WIVSKQVIKR
+369 WIISKQVTTR
-379 GDWQVKNP
+379 GDWKVKNP
-387 DAEPGGWA
+387 NAKPGGWA

-414 FLNRVRLTDNRWKL
+414 FLNRVEITDNRWKL
-428 SECERA
+428 SECQRA
-434 MNWMLS
+434 MDWLLR
-440 MQSKDGGWGAFDL
+440 MQSKSGGWGAFDVD
-453 NNDKQVLNEVPFA
+453 NDKEVLNEVPFA
-466 DHKALLDPPTVDVT
+466 DHKALLDPATVDVT
-480 SRILWMLAKWGFKK
+480 SRILWMLAKWGFNKQ
-494 EHPQVQRA
+494 HPQVKMA
-502 IEFVKQRQE
+502 IEFVKERQE

-534 LCAIGE
+534 LRAIGE
-540 NMKTP
+540 DMKDR
-545 FIRQAVR
+545 FSRKAVR
-552 WLEDHQNED
+552 WLESHQNED

-570 YKEPS
+570 YTEPS
-575 LRGRG
+575 LRGRCK
-580 QSTASQT
+580 STASQT
-587 AWALMGLIAADEAQT
+587 AWALLGLIAANEAQSSVVERGV
-602 LAAEHGAR
+602 A
-610 YLIETQKEA
+610 YLIDTQKKSGE
-619 GDFSGSWWENEFT
+619 FSGSWWEDEFT

-657 RYRRY
+657 RYRRA
-662 LATAKLSA
+662 LDVDSQ

>member
-1 MLKTF
+1 
-6 SGFYANYMENID
+6 MENMAKFQD
-18 KLQQFVEPSNT
+18 EESTDEPSQT
-29 SLNFKEEALDQ
+29 GTDVRGEALDR
-40 SIERSRNFLLSIQNG
+40 SIERSREFLLSCQDE

-69 SAEYIFFMHF
+69 SAELIFFMHF
-79 TDRLDLVK
+79 TDWLDSVK
-87 QDKVVKYLLHQQRE
+87 QDQIVKYILHLQRE

-119 ESYMALKMAGLPAE
+119 EAYMALKMAGLPAD
-133 QEEMVRARQAIFFNG
+133 QEEMVRARQAIFANG
-148 GIKNTRVFTKMFLA
+148 GIKKTRVFTKMFLA

-175 PAEIILL
+175 PVEIIL
-182 PNWFPF
+182 FPHGFFF

-202 PLSIVRSFKPVKE
+202 PLSVVRSLEPVHE
-215 LPKGHDVQE
+215 LPAGRDVQE

-230 LNLDFKPNGLPLTK
+230 GDLDFKPDGLPFTS

-250 YLDRFIKILGKFS
+250 YLDRFIKTIGKFP
-263 WKPFRKKALNTA
+263 WKPLRKKALRKVEQWT
-275 EKWILE
+275 LE
-281 HQEDQGDF
+281 HQEDQGDWG
-289 AGIQPAMFNAL
+289 GIQPAMFNAL

-306 GYDKNH
+306 GYPKDH

-323 RFMLEKDGQ
+323 RFMLEKDGR

-338 VSPLWDTAIC
+338 ISPLWDTAIA
-348 ANALLDSGLPND
+348 ANALLDSGLPPD
-360 DPALVKAGE
+360 HPALVKAGE
-369 WIVSKQVIKR
+369 WIINKQVVKR

-387 DAEPGGWA
+387 GAEPGGWA

-414 FLNRVRLTDNRWKL
+414 FLNRTEIADNRWKL
-428 SECERA
+428 SECHRA
-434 MNWMLS
+434 INWLLS
-440 MQSKDGGWGAFDL
+440 MQCKSGGWGAFDVD
-453 NNDKQVLNEVPFA
+453 NDKEVLNEIPFA

-480 SRILWMLAKWGFKK
+480 GRILWMLSKWGFKK
-494 EHPQVQRA
+494 QHPQVQRA
-502 IEFVKQRQE
+502 IQFVKERQE

-540 NMKTP
+540 DMKAP
-545 FIRQAVR
+545 FSRKAVR
-552 WLEDHQNED
+552 WLEGHQNED

-570 YKEPS
+570 YQEPS

-580 QSTASQT
+580 KSTASQT
-587 AWALMGLIAADEAQT
+587 AWALLGLIAADEAENP
-602 LAAEHGAR
+602 AVERGVR
-610 YLIETQKEA
+610 YLIKTQKDS
-619 GDFSGSWWENEFT
+619 GDFSGSWWEDEFT

-657 RYRRY
+657 RYRQ
-662 LATAKLSA
+662 ATTTRRQPAAGGSE